1 MSTPNRYTLPKLE
14 RLNSR
19 ILIEKLFTGG
29 SKSLPAF
36 PLRIVYMPVEGEH
49 LPAVSLLISVPKKR
63 FKRAVKRNRVK
74 RQIREAYRKQTAS
87 ICRSRR
93 KSTETYPADCRKTGM
108 KKLLTYLLLLPIYF
122 YRNCIS
128 PFTPPSCRFTPTCS
142 QYAIEALK
150 KHGPFKGM
158 YLTIRRL
165 LRCHPWGGSGYDP
178 VP

>member
-1 MSTPNRYTLPKLE
+1 
-14 RLNSR
+14 
-19 ILIEKLFTGG
+19 
-29 SKSLPAF
+29 
-36 PLRIVYMPVEGEH
+36 
-49 LPAVSLLISVPKKR
+49 
-63 FKRAVKRNRVK
+63 
-74 RQIREAYRKQTAS
+74 
-87 ICRSRR
+87 
-93 KSTETYPADCRKTGM
+93 M

-165 LRCHPWGGSGYDP
+165 LRCHPEVQDMTLSLDLLYRHDT
-178 VP
+178 